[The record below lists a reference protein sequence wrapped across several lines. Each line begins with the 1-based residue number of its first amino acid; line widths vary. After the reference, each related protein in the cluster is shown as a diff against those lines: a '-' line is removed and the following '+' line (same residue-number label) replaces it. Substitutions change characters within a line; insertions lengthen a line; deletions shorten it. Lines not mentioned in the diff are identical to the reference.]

1 MAKGKVEKMESQ
13 EGFDLLEETTKKEE
27 EENKV
32 MSTTPQVLGLLKL
45 QYVTKKSKNG
55 KINYQLQLENK
66 EQLNILLANIN
77 KIQNALNNNEYIV
90 TSIASRSP
98 YGLTLVITKTSA
110 ILKIVYLSGY
120 IKNVNMSIPISANTI
135 VSLQQILNALNS
147 ELGKKL
153 LSVSNISNQNSTENL
168 L

>member
-1 MAKGKVEKMESQ
+1 MGKQKVESQ
-13 EGFDLLEETTKKEE
+13 EDKAPFDLLEETKE

-45 QYVTKKSKNG
+45 QYITKKSKNG
-55 KINYQLQLENK
+55 KINYQLQLQNK

-135 VSLQQILNALNS
+135 VSLQQILTALTTS
-147 ELGKKL
+147 EVGKKL
-153 LSVSNISNQNSTENL
+153 LSISNINSSQQNENL